1 MERSATE
8 GMEAGDI
15 LFGQLV
21 DVDGVSMLECAGPY
35 CIPPIRK
42 IEIIDFRKELL
53 HGKTQCTPEKL
64 QEWDFELIE
73 KYLEIAEEMLHPR
86 LPKMHNTD
94 GDPIEMHR
102 LAFDIDSSEPIVR
115 ALADL
120 DLDRTPDE
128 LLAEAERTSR
138 GGDQPRRVDLEE
150 IRQRKAQE
158 LEQHHFRAPR
168 D

>member
-35 CIPPIRK
+35 YIPPIRK